1 MKLYYDKT
9 KEPFSFLVK
18 DTTLPSDNLLRFR
31 KNCDKMTVSEKIKKT
46 DNKIEQNQ
54 AQYNLD
60 RQTAKISALLSRN
73 IINYEFLRVEDV
85 LPDVFLALVRKSCH
99 NKKKKKNENLALGS
113 EWKKQANIVNDQC
126 KVFKYQINAI
136 DKSNRSKDGVKAEH
150 GVKTEDDVT
159 YFYIGELN

>member
-18 DTTLPSDNLLRFR
+18 DTTLPPDNLLRFR
-31 KNCDKMTVSEKIKKT
+31 KNCDKMTVSETIKKT

-85 LPDVFLALVRKSCH
+85 LPDVFLALVRKRCH
-99 NKKKKKNENLALGS
+99 NKKKLK
-113 EWKKQANIVNDQC
+113 I
-126 KVFKYQINAI
+126 
-136 DKSNRSKDGVKAEH
+136 
-150 GVKTEDDVT
+150 
-159 YFYIGELN
+159 